1 MLNCKFTISSDD
13 VILTKVGCMKNNIL
27 FVFIL
32 YLAFCVHVNA
42 AVLKAKAVDEIST
55 TEPKE
60 FISVKISRDFVL
72 DNEITLKKNYIL
84 TGKMLDISEPG
95 KWHHNAS
102 FTFIPTSYTD
112 LDGNSHTITKE
123 IKATYRQKMKPD
135 LKHSEITVGPWMFS
149 PAYIDDT
156 KKIIHGETKEVFEG
170 YCDRTTPW
178 GKGTQIDIKPKETI
192 YFNFE

>member
-1 MLNCKFTISSDD
+1 MKKD
-13 VILTKVGCMKNNIL
+13 ILLIIVLSLIVGIP
-27 FVFIL
+27 
-32 YLAFCVHVNA
+32 AQA
-42 AVLKAKAVDEIST
+42 EVLKAKAIDEIST
-55 TEPKE
+55 TSPKE
-60 FISVKISRDFVL
+60 FISVKLSRDFKL
-72 DNEITLKKNYIL
+72 DNEIILKKKYIL
-84 TGKMLDISEPG
+84 TGKMLDITEPG

-112 LDGNSHTITKE
+112 LDGNSHEITKE

-156 KKIIHGETKEVFEG
+156 KKIIHGESKEVFEG
-170 YCDRTTPW
+170 YCDRSTPW

-192 YFNFE
+192 YFNFPD

>member
-1 MLNCKFTISSDD
+1 MKKNLLFIMMLSLMVTIPA
-13 VILTKVGCMKNNIL
+13 K
-27 FVFIL
+27 
-32 YLAFCVHVNA
+32 AE
-42 AVLKAKAVDEIST
+42 VLKAKAVDEIST
-55 TEPKE
+55 TAPKE
-60 FISVKISRDFVL
+60 FISVKLSRDFSL

-112 LDGNSHTITKE
+112 TNGNTYEISKE

-156 KKIIHGETKEVFEG
+156 KKIIHGESKEVFDD

-192 YFNFE
+192 YFNFPD

>member
-1 MLNCKFTISSDD
+1 
-13 VILTKVGCMKNNIL
+13 MKKNL
-27 FVFIL
+27 LFIL
-32 YLAFCVHVNA
+32 IMSLIISVPVQAEVM
-42 AVLKAKAVDEIST
+42 KAKAIDEIST
-55 TEPKE
+55 TSPKE
-60 FISVKISRDFVL
+60 LINVKLSKKFVL
-72 DNEITLKKNYIL
+72 DDEITLKKNYIL

-112 LDGNSHTITKE
+112 LDGNTHQITKE

-135 LKHSEITVGPWMFS
+135 FKHSEITVGSFMFS

-156 KKIIHGETKEVFEG
+156 KKIIHGESKEVFED

-178 GKGTQIDIKPKETI
+178 GKGTQIDIKSNETI
-192 YFNFE
+192 YFNFPD

>member
-1 MLNCKFTISSDD
+1 
-13 VILTKVGCMKNNIL
+13 MKKNVL
-27 FVFIL
+27 FIFIL
-32 YLAFCVHVNA
+32 YLTVCVSANA
-42 AVLKAKAVDEIST
+42 EVLKAKAVDEIST
-55 TEPKE
+55 TSPKE
-60 FISVKISRDFVL
+60 FISVKILRDFAL

-112 LDGNSHTITKE
+112 TDGNNYQITKE

-135 LKHSEITVGPWMFS
+135 LKHSEITVGPLMFS

-156 KKIIHGETKEVFEG
+156 KKIIHGETKEVFDD
-170 YCDRTTPW
+170 YCDRSTPW

-192 YFNFE
+192 YFNFHD